1 MTMDPEGPAE
11 KTNGTFWRKGVINWP
26 FEVPEGLCTRI
37 GSIQIQ
43 SKGKQGVVETS
54 LAEIGISIEGLTLQE
69 GEV

>member
-1 MTMDPEGPAE
+1 MTMGPEGPAE

-37 GSIQIQ
+37 GSFQIQ